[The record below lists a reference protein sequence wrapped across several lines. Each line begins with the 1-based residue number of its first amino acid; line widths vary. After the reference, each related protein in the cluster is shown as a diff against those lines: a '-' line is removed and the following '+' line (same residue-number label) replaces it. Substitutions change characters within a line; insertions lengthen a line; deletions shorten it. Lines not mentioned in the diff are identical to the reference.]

1 MKDLSIKKL
10 YYSIS
15 EVSKITDLEQ
25 YVLRYWETEFEEL
38 NPQKNRAGN
47 RIYTNRDIKLILYIK
62 KLLREERYTIEGAKQ
77 ILKSYNP
84 DTDGEQLR
92 ILDKIEEKDKEKKEE
107 AVQPVIKQE
116 QEKDDPQQPDNSNS
130 DHIKELL
137 ADMKKMLEEI
147 RDMI

>member
-84 DTDGEQLR
+84 DSDGEQLR
-92 ILDKIEEKDKEKKEE
+92 MLDKTDDKELKETKAEEKAEVQMEIPQSAGDDKFGE
-107 AVQPVIKQE
+107 V
-116 QEKDDPQQPDNSNS
+116 
-130 DHIKELL
+130 KELL
-137 ADMKKMLEEI
+137 IEIKKMLEEI
-147 RDMI
+147 RDTI

>member
-84 DTDGEQLR
+84 DSDGEQLQM
-92 ILDKIEEKDKEKKEE
+92 LDKIEVKEAKPFKPEKDEVE
-107 AVQPVIKQE
+107 IKSDCDETPPQ
-116 QEKDDPQQPDNSNS
+116 KDDKASENM
-130 DHIKELL
+130 KELL
-137 ADMKKMLEEI
+137 VDIKKMLEEI